1 MGIETQIQ
9 LFDNAKIRV
18 AWDDEKEK
26 YFFSV
31 VDVIGVLTESADG
44 RTYWKVLKNR
54 LLKEGN
60 ETVTNCNQ
68 LKLPASDGKM
78 RLTDVADLE
87 GILRIVQSVPSKKAE
102 PIKQWLAQVG
112 SERIHQMI
120 DPERSIQQAVA
131 DYKKLGYSDK
141 WIANR
146 VKSIDAR
153 NELTNEWKRS
163 GMTEGRDFAIL
174 TDLITKTW
182 SGKTTKEYLFEDYN
196 FVMDFLPQPATLP
209 PYISDLTGEVMEFTT
224 SMVSTVIIFL
234 AIFLAVKI
242 ILTLL
247 LSLFTRND
255 RESFAGKIN
264 SFFGMLAD
272 FLKGYIVV
280 SIILFAMLPLAQ
292 FVSADFL
299 IQCQNQIDTSYIAK
313 EIYNTNILP
322 ILIKGFTV
330 I

>member
-31 VDVIGVLTESADG
+31 VDVLYVLTDSANPQ
-44 RTYWKVLKNR
+44 TYWRVLKKR
-54 LLKEGN
+54 LLDEGN
-60 ETVTNCNQ
+60 ETVTNCNA
-68 LKLPASDGKM
+68 LKLPSADGKM

-87 GILRIVQSVPSKKAE
+87 GILRIIQSVPSKKAE

-163 GMTEGRDFAIL
+163 GMNEGRDFAIL

-182 SGKTTKEYLFEDYN
+182 SGKTTKEYKQFKGLTKENLRDN
-196 FVMDFLPQPATLP
+196 MSTIELALNTLAEASTTE
-209 PYISDLTGEVMEFTT
+209 ISKRRNPKTMKQNMQIAREGGNVAKAARLQLETTIGE
-224 SMVSTVIIFL
+224 
-234 AIFLAVKI
+234 
-242 ILTLL
+242 
-247 LSLFTRND
+247 
-255 RESFAGKIN
+255 
-264 SFFGMLAD
+264 
-272 FLKGYIVV
+272 IVV
-280 SIILFAMLPLAQ
+280 TSIKA
-292 FVSADFL
+292 
-299 IQCQNQIDTSYIAK
+299 SYYIR
-313 EIYNTNILP
+313 P
-322 ILIKGFTV
+322 IEEYTENK
-330 I
+330 

>member
-31 VDVIGVLTESADG
+31 VDVLHVLTDSANPQ
-44 RTYWKVLKNR
+44 TYWRVLKKR
-54 LLKEGN
+54 LLDEGN
-60 ETVTNCNQ
+60 ETVTNCNA
-68 LKLPASDGKM
+68 LKLPSTDGKM

-182 SGKTTKEYLFEDYN
+182 SGKTTKEYKQFKGLTKENLRDNMSTIELALNTLAEASTTEISKRRNPKNLKQNMLIAQEGGNVAKAARLQLETTIGESVVTSIKASDYIR
-196 FVMDFLPQPATLP
+196 P
-209 PYISDLTGEVMEFTT
+209 IEET
-224 SMVSTVIIFL
+224 S
-234 AIFLAVKI
+234 
-242 ILTLL
+242 
-247 LSLFTRND
+247 
-255 RESFAGKIN
+255 E
-264 SFFGMLAD
+264 
-272 FLKGYIVV
+272 
-280 SIILFAMLPLAQ
+280 
-292 FVSADFL
+292 
-299 IQCQNQIDTSYIAK
+299 
-313 EIYNTNILP
+313 E
-322 ILIKGFTV
+322 
-330 I
+330 

>member
-31 VDVIGVLTESADG
+31 VDVLHVLTDSANPQ
-44 RTYWKVLKNR
+44 TYWRVLKKR
-54 LLKEGN
+54 LLDEGN
-60 ETVTNCNQ
+60 ETVTNCNA
-68 LKLPASDGKM
+68 LKLPSADGKM

-112 SERIHQMI
+112 SERVHQMI

-182 SGKTTKEYLFEDYN
+182 SGKTTKEYKQFKGLTKENLRDN
-196 FVMDFLPQPATLP
+196 MSTIELALNTLAEASTTE
-209 PYISDLTGEVMEFTT
+209 IS
-224 SMVSTVIIFL
+224 
-234 AIFLAVKI
+234 KR
-242 ILTLL
+242 
-247 LSLFTRND
+247 RNP
-255 RESFAGKIN
+255 KT
-264 SFFGMLAD
+264 M
-272 FLKGYIVV
+272 K
-280 SIILFAMLPLAQ
+280 
-292 FVSADFL
+292 
-299 IQCQNQIDTSYIAK
+299 QNMQIAK
-313 EIYNTNILP
+313 EGGNVAKAARLQLETTIGESVVTSVKASDYIRP
-322 ILIKGFTV
+322 IEEYTENE
-330 I
+330 

>member
-31 VDVIGVLTESADG
+31 VDVLYVLTESANPQ
-44 RTYWKVLKNR
+44 TYWRVLKKR
-54 LLKEGN
+54 LLDEGN
-60 ETVTNCNQ
+60 ETVTNCNA
-68 LKLPASDGKM
+68 LKLPSADGKM

-182 SGKTTKEYLFEDYN
+182 SGKTTKEYKQFKGLTKENLRDNMSTIELALNTLAEASTTEISKRRNPKNLKQNMQIAQEGGNVAKAARLQLETTIGESVVTSIKASDY
-196 FVMDFLPQPATLP
+196 
-209 PYISDLTGEVMEFTT
+209 I
-224 SMVSTVIIFL
+224 
-234 AIFLAVKI
+234 
-242 ILTLL
+242 
-247 LSLFTRND
+247 R
-255 RESFAGKIN
+255 
-264 SFFGMLAD
+264 
-272 FLKGYIVV
+272 
-280 SIILFAMLPLAQ
+280 
-292 FVSADFL
+292 
-299 IQCQNQIDTSYIAK
+299 
-313 EIYNTNILP
+313 P
-322 ILIKGFTV
+322 IEEYSENE
-330 I
+330 

>member
-1 MGIETQIQ
+1 MTKKQTIQ
-9 LFDNAKIRV
+9 LFEERKVRTV
-18 AWDDEKEK
+18 WDDEHEK
-26 YFFSV
+26 WYFSI
-31 VDVIGVLTESADG
+31 VDVVAILTDSENPQ
-44 RTYWKVLKNR
+44 TYWRVLKKR
-54 LLKEGN
+54 LLDEGN
-60 ETVTNCNQ
+60 ETVTNCNA
-68 LKLPASDGKM
+68 LKLPSTDCKM

-182 SGKTTKEYLFEDYN
+182 SGKTTKEYKQFKGLTKENLRDNMSTIELALNTLAEASTTEISKRRNPKNLKQNMLIAQEGGNVPKAARLQLETTIGESVVTSIKASDYIR
-196 FVMDFLPQPATLP
+196 P
-209 PYISDLTGEVMEFTT
+209 IEET
-224 SMVSTVIIFL
+224 S
-234 AIFLAVKI
+234 
-242 ILTLL
+242 
-247 LSLFTRND
+247 
-255 RESFAGKIN
+255 E
-264 SFFGMLAD
+264 
-272 FLKGYIVV
+272 
-280 SIILFAMLPLAQ
+280 
-292 FVSADFL
+292 
-299 IQCQNQIDTSYIAK
+299 
-313 EIYNTNILP
+313 E
-322 ILIKGFTV
+322 
-330 I
+330 

>member
-1 MGIETQIQ
+1 MRCGLAAPPQKNMGIETQIQ

-31 VDVIGVLTESADG
+31 VDVLHVLTDSANPQ
-44 RTYWKVLKNR
+44 TYWRVLKKR
-54 LLKEGN
+54 LLDEGN
-60 ETVTNCNQ
+60 ETVTNCNA
-68 LKLPASDGKM
+68 LKLPSADGKM

-182 SGKTTKEYLFEDYN
+182 SGKTTKEYKQFKGLTKENLRDNMSTIELALNTLAEASTTEISKRRNPKKLKQNMQIAQEGGNVAKAARLQLETTIGESVVTSIKASDYIRPIMEETSED
-196 FVMDFLPQPATLP
+196 
-209 PYISDLTGEVMEFTT
+209 E
-224 SMVSTVIIFL
+224 
-234 AIFLAVKI
+234 
-242 ILTLL
+242 
-247 LSLFTRND
+247 
-255 RESFAGKIN
+255 
-264 SFFGMLAD
+264 
-272 FLKGYIVV
+272 
-280 SIILFAMLPLAQ
+280 
-292 FVSADFL
+292 
-299 IQCQNQIDTSYIAK
+299 
-313 EIYNTNILP
+313 
-322 ILIKGFTV
+322 
-330 I
+330 

>member
-1 MGIETQIQ
+1 MSIETQIQ

-18 AWDDEKEK
+18 VWDDEKEK

-31 VDVIGVLTESADG
+31 VDVIGVLTESTDG

-87 GILRIVQSVPSKKAE
+87 GILRIIQSVPSKKAE

-182 SGKTTKEYLFEDYN
+182 SGKTTKEYKQFKGLTKENLRDNMSTIELALNTLAEASTTEISKRRNPKNLKQNMLIAQEGGNVAKAARLQLETTIGESVVTSIKASDYIR
-196 FVMDFLPQPATLP
+196 PIIEETL
-209 PYISDLTGEVMEFTT
+209 EE
-224 SMVSTVIIFL
+224 
-234 AIFLAVKI
+234 
-242 ILTLL
+242 
-247 LSLFTRND
+247 
-255 RESFAGKIN
+255 
-264 SFFGMLAD
+264 
-272 FLKGYIVV
+272 
-280 SIILFAMLPLAQ
+280 
-292 FVSADFL
+292 
-299 IQCQNQIDTSYIAK
+299 
-313 EIYNTNILP
+313 
-322 ILIKGFTV
+322 
-330 I
+330 

>member
-31 VDVIGVLTESADG
+31 VDVLYVLTDSANPQ
-44 RTYWKVLKNR
+44 TYWRVLKKR
-54 LLKEGN
+54 LLDEGN
-60 ETVTNCNQ
+60 ETVTNCNA
-68 LKLPASDGKM
+68 LKLPSADGKM

-87 GILRIVQSVPSKKAE
+87 GILRIIQSVPSKKAE
-102 PIKQWLAQVG
+102 PIKQWLAQIG

-163 GMTEGRDFAIL
+163 GMNEGRDFAIL

-182 SGKTTKEYLFEDYN
+182 SGKTTKEYKQFKGLTKENLRDNMSTIELALNTLAEASTTEISKRRNPKTMKQNMQIAREGGNVAKAARLQLETTIGESVVTSIKASDY
-196 FVMDFLPQPATLP
+196 
-209 PYISDLTGEVMEFTT
+209 I
-224 SMVSTVIIFL
+224 
-234 AIFLAVKI
+234 
-242 ILTLL
+242 
-247 LSLFTRND
+247 R
-255 RESFAGKIN
+255 
-264 SFFGMLAD
+264 
-272 FLKGYIVV
+272 
-280 SIILFAMLPLAQ
+280 
-292 FVSADFL
+292 
-299 IQCQNQIDTSYIAK
+299 
-313 EIYNTNILP
+313 P
-322 ILIKGFTV
+322 IEEYTENK
-330 I
+330 

>member
-31 VDVIGVLTESADG
+31 VDVLHVLTDSANPQ
-44 RTYWKVLKNR
+44 TYWRVLKKR
-54 LLKEGN
+54 LLDEGN
-60 ETVTNCNQ
+60 ETVTNCNA
-68 LKLPASDGKM
+68 LKLPSADGKM

-182 SGKTTKEYLFEDYN
+182 SGKTTKEYKQFKGLTKENLRDN
-196 FVMDFLPQPATLP
+196 MSTIELALNTLAEASTTE
-209 PYISDLTGEVMEFTT
+209 ISRR
-224 SMVSTVIIFL
+224 
-234 AIFLAVKI
+234 
-242 ILTLL
+242 
-247 LSLFTRND
+247 RNP
-255 RESFAGKIN
+255 KN
-264 SFFGMLAD
+264 
-272 FLKGYIVV
+272 LK
-280 SIILFAMLPLAQ
+280 
-292 FVSADFL
+292 
-299 IQCQNQIDTSYIAK
+299 QNMQIAK
-313 EIYNTNILP
+313 EGGNVAKAARLQLETTLGESVVTSIKASDYIRP
-322 ILIKGFTV
+322 IIEETSEE
-330 I
+330 

>member
-1 MGIETQIQ
+1 MGIETRIQ

-31 VDVIGVLTESADG
+31 VDVIGVLTVSTDG

-182 SGKTTKEYLFEDYN
+182 SGKTTKEYKQFKGLTKENLRDNMSTIELALNTLAEASTTEISRRRNPKNLKQNMQIAQEGGNVAKAARLQLETTIGESVVTSIKASDYIR
-196 FVMDFLPQPATLP
+196 P
-209 PYISDLTGEVMEFTT
+209 IIEET
-224 SMVSTVIIFL
+224 S
-234 AIFLAVKI
+234 
-242 ILTLL
+242 
-247 LSLFTRND
+247 
-255 RESFAGKIN
+255 E
-264 SFFGMLAD
+264 
-272 FLKGYIVV
+272 
-280 SIILFAMLPLAQ
+280 
-292 FVSADFL
+292 
-299 IQCQNQIDTSYIAK
+299 
-313 EIYNTNILP
+313 E
-322 ILIKGFTV
+322 
-330 I
+330 

>member
-31 VDVIGVLTESADG
+31 VDVLHVLTDSANPQ
-44 RTYWKVLKNR
+44 TYWRVLKKR
-54 LLKEGN
+54 LLDEGN
-60 ETVTNCNQ
+60 ETVTNCNA
-68 LKLPASDGKM
+68 LKLPSADGKM

-112 SERIHQMI
+112 SERVHQMI

-182 SGKTTKEYLFEDYN
+182 SGKTTKEYKQFKGLTKENLRDNMSTIELALNTLAEASTTEISKRRNPKTMKQNMQIAREGGNVAKAARLQLETTIGESVVTSVKASDY
-196 FVMDFLPQPATLP
+196 
-209 PYISDLTGEVMEFTT
+209 I
-224 SMVSTVIIFL
+224 
-234 AIFLAVKI
+234 
-242 ILTLL
+242 
-247 LSLFTRND
+247 R
-255 RESFAGKIN
+255 
-264 SFFGMLAD
+264 
-272 FLKGYIVV
+272 
-280 SIILFAMLPLAQ
+280 
-292 FVSADFL
+292 
-299 IQCQNQIDTSYIAK
+299 
-313 EIYNTNILP
+313 P
-322 ILIKGFTV
+322 IEEYTENE
-330 I
+330 

>member
-31 VDVIGVLTESADG
+31 VDVLHVLTDSANPQ
-44 RTYWKVLKNR
+44 TYWRVLKKR
-54 LLKEGN
+54 LLDEGN
-60 ETVTNCNQ
+60 ETVTNCNA
-68 LKLPASDGKM
+68 LKLLSADGKM

-87 GILRIVQSVPSKKAE
+87 GILRVVQSVPSKKAE

-163 GMTEGRDFAIL
+163 GMTEGHDFALL

-182 SGKTTKEYLFEDYN
+182 SGKTTKEYKQFKGLTKENLRDNMSTIELALNTLAEASTTEISRRRNPKNLKQNMQIAQEGGNVAKAARLQLETTIGESVVTSIKASDYIR
-196 FVMDFLPQPATLP
+196 P
-209 PYISDLTGEVMEFTT
+209 IE
-224 SMVSTVIIFL
+224 
-234 AIFLAVKI
+234 
-242 ILTLL
+242 
-247 LSLFTRND
+247 
-255 RESFAGKIN
+255 ES
-264 SFFGMLAD
+264 S
-272 FLKGYIVV
+272 
-280 SIILFAMLPLAQ
+280 
-292 FVSADFL
+292 
-299 IQCQNQIDTSYIAK
+299 
-313 EIYNTNILP
+313 EE
-322 ILIKGFTV
+322 
-330 I
+330 

>member
-31 VDVIGVLTESADG
+31 VDVLHVLTDSANPQ
-44 RTYWKVLKNR
+44 TYWRVLKKR
-54 LLKEGN
+54 LLDEGN
-60 ETVTNCNQ
+60 ETVTNCNA
-68 LKLPASDGKM
+68 LKLPSTDGKM

-112 SERIHQMI
+112 GERIHQMI

-131 DYKKLGYSDK
+131 DYKKLGYSEK

-146 VKSIDAR
+146 IKSIDAR

-163 GMTEGRDFAIL
+163 GMTEGRDFALL

-182 SGKTTKEYLFEDYN
+182 SGKTTKEYKQFKGLTKENLRDNMSTIELALNTLAEASTTEISRRRNPKNLKQNMQIAQEGGNVAKAARLQLETTIGESVVTSIKASDYIRPIEETSED
-196 FVMDFLPQPATLP
+196 
-209 PYISDLTGEVMEFTT
+209 E
-224 SMVSTVIIFL
+224 
-234 AIFLAVKI
+234 
-242 ILTLL
+242 
-247 LSLFTRND
+247 
-255 RESFAGKIN
+255 
-264 SFFGMLAD
+264 
-272 FLKGYIVV
+272 
-280 SIILFAMLPLAQ
+280 
-292 FVSADFL
+292 
-299 IQCQNQIDTSYIAK
+299 
-313 EIYNTNILP
+313 
-322 ILIKGFTV
+322 
-330 I
+330 

>member
-1 MGIETQIQ
+1 MSDSELYMSIETQIQ

-31 VDVIGVLTESADG
+31 VDVLHVLTDSANPQ
-44 RTYWKVLKNR
+44 TYWRVLKKR
-54 LLKEGN
+54 LLDEGN
-60 ETVTNCNQ
+60 ETVTNCNA
-68 LKLPASDGKM
+68 LKLPSADGKM

-112 SERIHQMI
+112 GERIHQMI

-131 DYKKLGYSDK
+131 DYKKLGYSEK

-163 GMTEGRDFAIL
+163 GMTEGRDFALL

-182 SGKTTKEYLFEDYN
+182 SGKTTKEYKQFKGLTKENLRDNMSTIELALNTLAEASTTEISKRRNPKTLKQNMQIAQEGGNVAKAARLQLETTIGESVVTPIKASDY
-196 FVMDFLPQPATLP
+196 
-209 PYISDLTGEVMEFTT
+209 I
-224 SMVSTVIIFL
+224 
-234 AIFLAVKI
+234 
-242 ILTLL
+242 
-247 LSLFTRND
+247 R
-255 RESFAGKIN
+255 
-264 SFFGMLAD
+264 
-272 FLKGYIVV
+272 
-280 SIILFAMLPLAQ
+280 
-292 FVSADFL
+292 
-299 IQCQNQIDTSYIAK
+299 
-313 EIYNTNILP
+313 P
-322 ILIKGFTV
+322 IEEASEE
-330 I
+330 

>member
-1 MGIETQIQ
+1 MRCGLAASPQKNMGIETQIQ

-31 VDVIGVLTESADG
+31 VDVLHVLTDSANPQ
-44 RTYWKVLKNR
+44 TYWRVLKKR
-54 LLKEGN
+54 LLDEGN
-60 ETVTNCNQ
+60 ETVTNCNA
-68 LKLPASDGKM
+68 LKLPSTDGKM

-182 SGKTTKEYLFEDYN
+182 SGKTTKEYKQFKGLTKENLRDNMSTIELALNTLAEASTTEISRRRNPKSLKQNMQIAQEGGNVAKAARLQLETTIGESVVTSIKASDYIRPIEETSED
-196 FVMDFLPQPATLP
+196 
-209 PYISDLTGEVMEFTT
+209 E
-224 SMVSTVIIFL
+224 
-234 AIFLAVKI
+234 
-242 ILTLL
+242 
-247 LSLFTRND
+247 
-255 RESFAGKIN
+255 
-264 SFFGMLAD
+264 
-272 FLKGYIVV
+272 
-280 SIILFAMLPLAQ
+280 
-292 FVSADFL
+292 
-299 IQCQNQIDTSYIAK
+299 
-313 EIYNTNILP
+313 
-322 ILIKGFTV
+322 
-330 I
+330 

>member
-1 MGIETQIQ
+1 MSDSELFMSIETQIQ

-31 VDVIGVLTESADG
+31 VDVLQVLTDSTNPQ
-44 RTYWKVLKNR
+44 TYWRVLKKR
-54 LLKEGN
+54 LLDEGN
-60 ETVTNCNQ
+60 ETVTNCNA
-68 LKLPASDGKM
+68 LKLPSADGKM

-163 GMTEGRDFAIL
+163 GMTEGRDFALL

-182 SGKTTKEYLFEDYN
+182 SGKTTKEYKQFKGLTKENLRDNMSTIELALNTLAEASTTEISKRRNPKNLKQNMQIAQEGGNVAKAARLQLETTIGESVVTSIKASDY
-196 FVMDFLPQPATLP
+196 
-209 PYISDLTGEVMEFTT
+209 I
-224 SMVSTVIIFL
+224 
-234 AIFLAVKI
+234 
-242 ILTLL
+242 
-247 LSLFTRND
+247 R
-255 RESFAGKIN
+255 
-264 SFFGMLAD
+264 
-272 FLKGYIVV
+272 
-280 SIILFAMLPLAQ
+280 
-292 FVSADFL
+292 
-299 IQCQNQIDTSYIAK
+299 
-313 EIYNTNILP
+313 P
-322 ILIKGFTV
+322 IEEASEE
-330 I
+330 